1 MLPPIKINRF
11 LILDKFLLL
20 GILLLVGCQSEQ
32 KSSEPVSIGY
42 VSKSL
47 GFPVV
52 NRYNQKY
59 ILARQSR
66 IYPADIFDTDE
77 SSMVE
82 ITFLDESRITITQKS
97 HLVLHNYVSAKKSS
111 SMDLN
116 LTKGTMRADLNSRM
130 RLKLRTPL
138 AVAQL
143 KGGGSYARFASN
155 ALEIVMLESGNMK
168 VTNDDGE
175 VAINTKSYGTTV
187 VAGSAPQTPYLW
199 SNRRLRRVILATTVQ
214 ADP

>member
-1 MLPPIKINRF
+1 MLPPVKISRF

-42 VSKSL
+42 VSDSL
-47 GFPVV
+47 GFPMV
-52 NRYNQKY
+52 NRNNQKY

-77 SSMVE
+77 SSMIE
-82 ITFLDESRITITQKS
+82 ITFSDESTITITQKS
-97 HLVLHNYVSAKKSS
+97 HLVLHNYANGNKSS

-116 LTKGTMRADLNSRM
+116 LTKGSMRADLKSKM
-130 RLKLRTPL
+130 RLKLHTPL
-138 AVAQL
+138 AVVRL
-143 KGGGSYARFASN
+143 KGGSSYARFASN

-168 VTNDDGE
+168 VSNDDGE

-187 VAGSAPQTPYLW
+187 VAGSAPQTPYFW
-199 SNRRLRRVILATTVQ
+199 SDRRLRRVILATTVQ